1 MEILLIRHG
10 SASWDTKTDIERELT
25 AVGEQEVNAAA
36 GWIAASSWRPDEL
49 WVSPYKRAVQT
60 AAILNRDWQLRPRL
74 KSSLTPDTPQS
85 ELEAMLATFRGE
97 RLMVVSHNPL
107 LSNIIASWHGGANKS
122 YWGMQPASMALISA
136 EVFAQGCGNLE
147 WLRHYPNYDHNG
159 R

>member
-60 AAILNRDWQLRPRL
+60 AAIFVTILI
-74 KSSLTPDTPQS
+74 T
-85 ELEAMLATFRGE
+85 
-97 RLMVVSHNPL
+97 
-107 LSNIIASWHGGANKS
+107 IITGDECSF
-122 YWGMQPASMALISA
+122 GM
-136 EVFAQGCGNLE
+136 
-147 WLRHYPNYDHNG
+147 
-159 R
+159 